1 MEIMLRRIKRKNA
14 LLILLGIVML
24 TPLAYVLLYF
34 LTLAVLILVMA
45 VKVVGAVLVG
55 YNAYYVLKQI
65 KNDEEDEVP
74 DED

>member
-1 MEIMLRRIKRKNA
+1 MLRRIKRKNA

-45 VKVVGAVLVG
+45 VKVVGAILVG

-74 DED
+74 DKN

>member
-1 MEIMLRRIKRKNA
+1 MLRRIKRKNA

>member
-45 VKVVGAVLVG
+45 VKVVGAILVG

-74 DED
+74 DKN